1 MKGTNKGA
9 LDFSPKRQAL
19 LQQLLRR
26 EGMATAACSKI
37 RRQIS
42 GVDANRGPRSFPVS
56 FAQERM
62 WFMDRLTPGNPVFNL
77 NCDWRFTYPLEIATL
92 RRSINEMVRRHESL
106 RTTFV
111 ATDGE
116 PRQIVA
122 DSLNLALPTMDLR
135 DLAEPER
142 DATVLGIATDEARRP
157 FDLTR
162 GPLLRTTL
170 LRLGAEEWVFLLTM
184 HHIISDGWSL
194 QVFWDELLAVWTA
207 YDTGQSSPLADLEIQ
222 YSDFSVWQRN
232 WFTGEV
238 LQTQSDYWKR
248 QLAGLTVLELHTDHA
263 RPAVQTANGST
274 HALKL
279 SASLSMALSAFSRDQ
294 GVTMFMTLLAAFQSL
309 LFRYTGQ
316 DDIAVGTFIAN
327 RNRAELEGL
336 IGFFVNT
343 LVLRADCS
351 GEISFR
357 ELLKQVRGVTLDAF
371 AHQDLPFAK
380 LVQELHPERD
390 LSRNPLFQV
399 AFQLLNLPGAR
410 EKEADSAT
418 PVMNVQ
424 RGSAVL
430 DITLTM
436 WESAEGLAGEFEYNR
451 DLFDA
456 GTIERMGVHYCN
468 LLADVVA
475 RVDLPLHE
483 LALLDAEERRRLL
496 IDWNATQADF
506 PRDASLGSL
515 FEAQV
520 ARDPGA
526 TALLCDGTEVSY
538 AELNRRANRM
548 ARRLSSLGVGREARV
563 GVCLERSVEMVIGL
577 LAVLK
582 SGGAYVP
589 LDPAYPVDRLAF
601 IVSDA
606 GIEVLLS
613 QEHLVGRLPRT
624 GAQVL
629 CLENWRAADEDER
642 DLHVPVAPDDLAYV
656 LYTSGSTGRPKGVPA
671 VHRSAVNRLA
681 WMWREYPFEP
691 KEVCCARTSLNFVD
705 SVWEIFGP
713 LLKGIPT
720 VIIRE
725 EISRDLSRLVTHLGR
740 FHVTRLWLVPSL
752 LRALL
757 DLHND
762 LQLRLPRLRFWV
774 TSGDALTPAL
784 FRRFRGQ
791 MPDAVLYN
799 IYGTTEIWD
808 ATWFDP
814 ARSRFA
820 DDRAPIGRP
829 ISNVQVYVLD
839 DYLAPVPVGV
849 PGELCV
855 GGVGVARGYHNL
867 PELTR
872 EKFIADPFGHQPD
885 GRLYRTGD
893 RARYL
898 PDGQLEYLGRR
909 DRQVKIRGV
918 RVEPAEVELVLSRHP
933 AVCESAVLARQDASQ
948 EPILAAYVVRNSDYD
963 GAELR
968 KGADSW
974 SAEHSRRWQEV
985 WDEIYSNEPAPAHGA
1000 LNLAGYRSSYT
1011 GLPTPQHEMRE
1022 WLGHSVDT
1030 VLSRKPGSVL
1040 DIGCGAGLLLFR
1052 VAPHCDRYCATDFS
1066 RAALSYVEAELR
1078 QRNLPNVSLLH
1089 RAADDFVGFEPQSFD
1104 MVVLNSVVQYFPSIE
1119 YLLAVLEGAIRV
1131 LRPGGAIY
1139 LGAIRSLSLL
1149 EVFHASVELDR
1160 ASARLSIGQ
1169 LRQRI
1174 RKCVAEE
1181 GELAIDSSFF
1191 HALKNRFPQIAMVMV
1206 SPKRGRYQNELT
1218 RFRYEVILQVNT
1230 RVHSSGELEW
1240 LDWRREQL
1248 SLPVIQQVLGE
1259 GKSAALGVVGIPNG
1273 RLTVGFKVL
1282 ELLAGLSD
1290 QDTVA
1295 NLRDALAAFRD
1306 VGVDPKDLWGL
1317 HAKLPCTVE
1326 LQWPATG
1333 EESCLHAVMGAAVS
1347 GETEGEL
1354 SAGAVS
1360 CDSGAP
1366 RPWAAYANSPL
1377 QRVLPRLL
1385 IPELRRTLQ
1394 TALPA
1399 HMVPS
1404 TFVLLE
1410 ALPLTPSGKLDLAA
1424 LPMPDR
1430 SRTERE
1436 AIHMAPRTRTEQ
1448 VLAGIWT
1455 QLLGVERVGAHDNFF
1470 EIGGHSLLATRLN
1483 SRIRETFQLELPL
1496 RAIFETPSIVG
1507 LAQLLEEAL
1516 ARGERREESVIV
1528 RQLRDA
1534 RAPAMPAVE
1543 EGDSATLSKVRQ
1555 RGISQS
1561 DSAPREG
1568 HPPR

>member
-1 MKGTNKGA
+1 M
-9 LDFSPKRQAL
+9 P
-19 LQQLLRR
+19 
-26 EGMATAACSKI
+26 TAGCSKI

-42 GVDANRGPRSFPVS
+42 GFNADHGTRSFPVS

-77 NCDWRFTYPLEIATL
+77 NCDWRFTYPVEIAAL
-92 RRSINEMVRRHESL
+92 RRSVNEMVRRHESL

-122 DSLNLALPTMDLR
+122 DSVNLALPMMDLR

-142 DATVLGIATDEARRP
+142 DATVFGIATEEARRP

-194 QVFWDELLAVWTA
+194 QLFWDELLAIWTA
-207 YDTGQSSPLADLEIQ
+207 YDAGKPSPLADLEIQ
-222 YSDFSVWQRN
+222 YADFAVWQRN

-238 LQTQSDYWKR
+238 LQTQIDYWKR

-274 HALKL
+274 HPLKL
-279 SASLSMALSAFSRDQ
+279 PASLSTALSAFSRDR
-294 GVTMFMTLLAAFQSL
+294 GVTLFMTLLAAFQSL

-316 DDIAVGTFIAN
+316 HDIAVGTFIAN

-343 LVLRADCS
+343 LVLRADFS
-351 GEISFR
+351 GEISFG

-371 AHQDLPFAK
+371 AHQDLPFAR
-380 LVQELHPERD
+380 LVQELRPERD

-399 AFQLLNLPGAR
+399 AFQLLNLPGAKG
-410 EKEADSAT
+410 KEADSGT

-424 RGSAVL
+424 RGSAAL
-430 DITLTM
+430 DITLCM

-456 GTIERMGVHYCN
+456 DTIERVGVHYCN
-468 LLADVVA
+468 LLADIAA
-475 RVDLPLHE
+475 RPDFPVHA
-483 LALLDAEERRRLL
+483 LALLDEEERRRLL

-520 ARDPGA
+520 VRSPEA
-526 TALLCDGTEVSY
+526 TASLCDGSEVSY
-538 AELNRRANRM
+538 AELNRRANQL
-548 ARRLSSLGVGREARV
+548 ARRLSGLGVGRGARV

-582 SGGAYVP
+582 SGAAYVP
-589 LDPAYPVDRLAF
+589 LDPAYPLDRLAF
-601 IVSDA
+601 MVSDA

-613 QEHLVGRLPRT
+613 QEHLVGSLPRT

-629 CLENWRAADEDER
+629 CLGSWEATDEDER
-642 DLHVPVAPDDLAYV
+642 NLHVPVAPDDLAYV
-656 LYTSGSTGRPKGVPA
+656 LYTSGSTGRPKGVPV

-681 WMWREYPFEP
+681 WMWREYPFEA
-691 KEVCCARTSLNFVD
+691 KEVCCTRTSLNFVD

-725 EISRDLSRLVTHLGR
+725 EISRDPSRLVAQLAR
-740 FHVTRLWLVPSL
+740 FDVTRLWLVPSL
-752 LRALL
+752 LRTLL

-774 TSGDALTPAL
+774 TSGEALTPVL
-784 FRRFRGQ
+784 FRRFRRQ
-791 MPDAVLYN
+791 MPEAVLYN
-799 IYGTTEIWD
+799 LYGTTEIWD

-814 ARSRFA
+814 ARYRVV

-829 ISNVQVYVLD
+829 ISNVQVYILD
-839 DYLAPVPVGV
+839 DHLEPVPVGV

-872 EKFIADPFGHQPD
+872 EKFIVDPFD
-885 GRLYRTGD
+885 NLSEGRLYRTGD

-898 PDGQLEYLGRR
+898 ADGQIEYLGRR

-933 AVCESAVLARQDASQ
+933 AVRESAVLARKDASQ
-948 EPILAAYVVRNSDYD
+948 EPILAAYVVRNNDYD
-963 GAELR
+963 GSELR

-985 WDEIYSNEPAPAHGA
+985 WEEIYSNEPPPVDRT

-1011 GLPTPQHEMRE
+1011 GLPTPQDEMRE

-1030 VLSRKPGSVL
+1030 VLSRAPGRVL

-1052 VAPHCDRYCATDFS
+1052 VAPHCDRYCATDCS
-1066 RAALSYVEAELR
+1066 RAALNYVEAELR
-1078 QRNLPNVSLLH
+1078 EHNLANVDLLH
-1089 RAADDFVGFEPQSFD
+1089 RAADDFAGFEPQSFD
-1104 MVVLNSVVQYFPSIE
+1104 VVVLNSVAQYFPSID
-1119 YLLAVLEGAIRV
+1119 YLLTVLEGAISV

-1139 LGAIRSLSLL
+1139 LGAVRSLSLL

-1181 GELAIDSSFF
+1181 GELAIDPAFF
-1191 HALKNRFPQIAMVMV
+1191 HALKNRVPQIDTVRV

-1218 RFRYEVILQVNT
+1218 RFRYEVVLQVNT
-1230 RVHSSGELEW
+1230 RANSSGELQW
-1240 LDWRREQL
+1240 LDWRNEQL
-1248 SLPVIQQVLGE
+1248 SLPTIRKILGE
-1259 GKSAALGVVGIPNG
+1259 RRGAALGVAAIPNE

-1282 ELLAGLSD
+1282 ELLASLSD
-1290 QDTVA
+1290 QDTVG

-1306 VGVDPKDLWGL
+1306 VGVDPEDLWDL
-1317 HAKLPCTVE
+1317 HENLPYTVQ
-1326 LQWPATG
+1326 LQWPVDGA
-1333 EESCLHAVMGAAVS
+1333 ENCLHAVMETALS
-1347 GETEGEL
+1347 GET
-1354 SAGAVS
+1354 AGKLPAATAS
-1360 CDSGAP
+1360 RDSRAL
-1366 RPWAAYANSPL
+1366 RPWASYANSPL
-1377 QRVLPRLL
+1377 QRVLPQLL
-1385 IPELRRTLQ
+1385 IPELRRTVQ

-1410 ALPLTPSGKLDLAA
+1410 ALPLTPSGKLDVSA
-1424 LPMPDR
+1424 LPIPDR

-1436 AIHMAPRTRTEQ
+1436 AIPVAPRTRTEQ
-1448 VLAGIWT
+1448 FLAGIWT
-1455 QLLGVERVGAHDNFF
+1455 QLLGVDRVGVHDNFF
-1470 EIGGHSLLATRLN
+1470 EIGGHSLLATRVN

-1496 RAIFETPSIVG
+1496 RAIFETPSIAG
-1507 LAQLLEEAL
+1507 LAQLLEDAL
-1516 ARGERREESVIV
+1516 ARGERQEEPVIV

-1534 RAPAMPAVE
+1534 PDPAMLPVE
-1543 EGDSATLSKVRQ
+1543 RGDSVALSTVRH
-1555 RGISQS
+1555 REISQS
-1561 DSAPREG
+1561 DSAP
-1568 HPPR
+1568 